1 MESEKTATKN
11 WAEEV
16 DEEDEDAEQT
26 IGNEVQAV
34 EEKKEEEEKIVYNLP
49 KRVRNANGDF
59 IVTKVVIKEKELV
72 AEEKDSDAE
81 DESSEDDPAD

>member
-34 EEKKEEEEKIVYNLP
+34 EEKKEEEEKKVYNLP